1 MDRSLSGFSIHG
13 ISQAK
18 MELPF
23 PSLGDLA
30 DPEIEMASL
39 ASPALAGGFFIAEHP
54 GKPYP
59 NL

>member
-23 PSLGDLA
+23 PSLGDLP
-30 DPEIEMASL
+30 DPGIEMASL
-39 ASPALAGGFFIAEHP
+39 GSPAMAGRFFIA
-54 GKPYP
+54 
-59 NL
+59 